1 MGAVAQLSATNY
13 LLILSPFQRVH
24 HVKTEGDQVYV
35 KLSDTST
42 PVDSDRYFQEEF
54 RELRENTLKEPVLRR
69 APLRV
74 PLHSSRTGLK

>member
-1 MGAVAQLSATNY
+1 MLNFLLLLS
-13 LLILSPFQRVH
+13 SFQRVH

-35 KLSDTST
+35 KLSDMST
-42 PVDSDRYFQEEF
+42 PIDSDRYFQEEF
-54 RELRENTLKEPVLRR
+54 RELRESTLKEPVLHH